1 MVVDDPI
8 VGEALT
14 TLDESGPGA
23 LAPRT
28 IPAPKEMSTIEREK
42 HFANGHLPY
51 DPRCEICV
59 QCKRPNTPHLKSNE
73 SERTIPL
80 LVGDYGFIK
89 DGADEDNATILV
101 LKLYPYKLVF
111 ACLVNGKGSDPLAVA
126 RLCRFIMECGLVH
139 FAYRSDRE
147 PAIVSLIQDACAM
160 AGRNG
165 VSIQA
170 IEDEAPEPEVERAQV
185 AVPEHS
191 HPGESQSNGLA
202 ERAIREVVDE
212 IRTLK
217 MSLERRVKGRLA
229 NNHPVMA
236 WMIEHAAYMLNRCKL
251 DTDGRTAYGRLHG
264 KESTARLCEFGERI
278 LWYVPKK
285 HRAKLDARWRY
296 GTFLGR
302 AANCDQNDVGLA
314 DGSIVTA
321 RAIVRLVPSLRWN
334 FDKLGSITGVPMDFK
349 TKYYDIIEEAED
361 PHQHASTDGPADAE
375 DPDAASRRLSIR
387 YAHLRQ
393 HGFTPGCRRCEMHRQ
408 GLHARAKHLRH
419 SEACRSRVYLAIRE
433 AKGNS
438 DEEDKRLEVRRPKNC
453 DEPKHDIV
461 VETPKEPSMDVE
473 LPDDDE
479 LAGTP
484 DIGGGD
490 DPIDLDDTTDFYK
503 EVDERNGCYDGHT
516 SNPWR

>member
-147 PAIVSLIQDACAM
+147 LAIVSFIQDACAM

-165 VSIQA
+165 ISIQA
-170 IEDEAPEPEVERAQV
+170 IQDEALEPEVERAQV

-202 ERAIREVVDE
+202 KRAIREVVDE

-251 DTDGRTAYGRLHG
+251 DTDGRT
-264 KESTARLCEFGERI
+264 
-278 LWYVPKK
+278 P
-285 HRAKLDARWRY
+285 
-296 GTFLGR
+296 
-302 AANCDQNDVGLA
+302 
-314 DGSIVTA
+314 
-321 RAIVRLVPSLRWN
+321 
-334 FDKLGSITGVPMDFK
+334 
-349 TKYYDIIEEAED
+349 
-361 PHQHASTDGPADAE
+361 
-375 DPDAASRRLSIR
+375 
-387 YAHLRQ
+387 
-393 HGFTPGCRRCEMHRQ
+393 
-408 GLHARAKHLRH
+408 
-419 SEACRSRVYLAIRE
+419 
-433 AKGNS
+433 
-438 DEEDKRLEVRRPKNC
+438 
-453 DEPKHDIV
+453 
-461 VETPKEPSMDVE
+461 
-473 LPDDDE
+473 
-479 LAGTP
+479 
-484 DIGGGD
+484 
-490 DPIDLDDTTDFYK
+490 
-503 EVDERNGCYDGHT
+503 
-516 SNPWR
+516 